1 MPPWPAKPVSRS
13 FSQSSRSQPIQHR
26 QPWVIPCI
34 HKLHPHS
41 SGAGLSWCAAQPGAA
56 SVFLDFISYS
66 DGPLPDE
73 LLEACKRPVSILW
86 GACTLRCF

>member
-1 MPPWPAKPVSRS
+1 M
-13 FSQSSRSQPIQHR
+13 
-26 QPWVIPCI
+26 
-34 HKLHPHS
+34 
-41 SGAGLSWCAAQPGAA
+41 QPGAA

-86 GACTLRCF
+86 GACTLCCFWLARAAAAAVVAGANQLPNCPRQEESIVGTW